1 MPLIVDFL
9 ATLTLLAHI
18 GMATLAL
25 LVLFLRPWG
34 RRALTW
40 LRGIV
45 HARTAA
51 LVVAWSGTL
60 GSLYLSEVLAWAP
73 CKLCWLQ
80 RTMLYPQAL
89 LLTFMRKDDRMSWL
103 VPLNVV
109 GAAVAALQV
118 AEQRGSIAACGDAS
132 CAVLYSLHYGYISVP
147 VMALTAFVMMGL
159 LLWEH
164 NTSTTRSWKARA

>member
-1 MPLIVDFL
+1 M
-9 ATLTLLAHI
+9 
-18 GMATLAL
+18 
-25 LVLFLRPWG
+25 
-34 RRALTW
+34 
-40 LRGIV
+40 
-45 HARTAA
+45 
-51 LVVAWSGTL
+51 
-60 GSLYLSEVLAWAP
+60 
-73 CKLCWLQ
+73 
-80 RTMLYPQAL
+80 
-89 LLTFMRKDDRMSWL
+89 
-103 VPLNVV
+103 PLNVV